1 MVYTK
6 TLCFRREVNDWELLD
21 TYFIRKRCVFDER
34 RTTGIEAMNRNIEF
48 IPADPAELSQW
59 LKKSKKLRSDTCDI
73 LKANKVEGKTLIRLT
88 RSNLTDLIP
97 GDFLARKELWD
108 LVEYLQNSSFKIVEK
123 QDELAIEE
131 DNEFDFRRTQCSPP
145 ALVRKER
152 SKSPSTLSVDS
163 DQSDRSFG
171 FDIDTPRPSTPI
183 FPKSE
188 SHKWAS
194 FTFPLPP
201 GLKSHKEVP
210 DNLRKQIIRDAYTC
224 MRAQAQNDK
233 INSQD
238 FTIVAKQICKAV
250 PQLKDHPPPGNRCSL
265 GDFEYWGT
273 VRYLLRK
280 RHTNLKRPVDNDCKE
295 EMERKKKCVDS
306 LRPTPADIANH
317 HKQIMIELRKV
328 DVNVDA
334 VRKLQKLSF
343 LQRAD
348 DISNIHGTDALTKI
362 LKNYPFLQLEE
373 QLLYELEL
381 HVQRILGK
389 EVRFEDIKENWKKL
403 MPTLCKAETTKDDM
417 PALAMSQISDYFEKC
432 PPLLTFVDKVSG
444 DIDEFIK
451 KETTSNSPTL
461 LAFDLVDEK
470 QSEKD
475 SSQLF
480 LVIDKSVF
488 LEVTDETNI
497 DYSKGLYLLLAVY
510 YALNLQYDTKQ
521 KLLFQFLEE
530 YVLEVKPLRR
540 TFKYRQIC
548 NKIFQQVDDVTA

>member
-88 RSNLTDLIP
+88 RSDLTDLIP

-108 LVEYLQNSSFKIVEK
+108 LVEYL
-123 QDELAIEE
+123 
-131 DNEFDFRRTQCSPP
+131 TQCSPP
-145 ALVRKER
+145 ALVRKEC

-171 FDIDTPRPSTPI
+171 FDIDTPRPLTPI
-183 FPKSE
+183 FPKSD